1 MFSFN
6 EEKVMRKEGRINW
19 ALPAAMAAA
28 ALVVGCGGG
37 GVNGVAVTG
46 KVMDGYLTGAQ
57 ICLDVNNNKSCDANE
72 PTTTSGAG
80 GVFSLNPPSNL
91 DLTTVRLIANVPA
104 TAVDEDNPLV
114 PVGTAYQLTAPANV
128 TVVTPLTTLAMSYKD
143 NGQSWAQAVESVK
156 TNLGISDP
164 DFKVDTD
171 YVAEA
176 NIKTHNVA
184 RLVAG
189 VIQTNQIQGSANIRS
204 IVVGI
209 SSFANNAFNSSTALL
224 SSELSNLV
232 NNGAYAV
239 RQVTFASSY
248 TPDPAWVGE
257 LSVFKQGGTDT
268 DGIYGWGVAPDTNIW
283 GETWSGAAGSESANG
298 PNFYWGSWSGA
309 LAGLDYFESWVM
321 RPNGLNISGMTKLN
335 IKVWGNPEIAGAQR
349 FTPVIEARA
358 IDNCVPTAVSN
369 RVLEAAALSSG
380 TLNNQSDARFQ
391 LDLNT
396 FVITQ
401 SCGGT
406 VSTIS
411 EFIKRDL
418 VTVRVRIYKAN
429 SHSVMGINLGAISFE
444 P

>member
-1 MFSFN
+1 
-6 EEKVMRKEGRINW
+6 MRKEGRINW

-189 VIQTNQIQGSANIRS
+189 VIQTNQIQGSDNVRSVIAGLRSYANS
-204 IVVGI
+204 
-209 SSFANNAFNSSTALL
+209 AFNSATTLAVNDLNALI
-224 SSELSNLV
+224 SS
-232 NNGAYAV
+232 GAFSV
-239 RQVTFASSY
+239 RQRVFVASYRSM
-248 TPDPAWVGE
+248 TPNWIDE
-257 LSVFKQGGTDT
+257 LQVYMQGRTNT
-268 DGIYGWGVAPDTNIW
+268 TAGIYGEEKSSGDPWYWSGDMGVADSNTGN
-283 GETWSGAAGSESANG
+283 GSQ
-298 PNFYWGSWSGA
+298 FYWGTNITFPNGFI
-309 LAGLDYFESWVM
+309 GSWVM
-321 RPNGLNISGMTKLN
+321 EPAGFDITGMGKIN
-335 IKVWGNPEIAGAQR
+335 IKVWGSNELAGVPR
-349 FTPVIEARA
+349 FKPVLESMD
-358 IDNCVPTAVSN
+358 IDGCKPQAVS
-369 RVLEAAALSSG
+369 SS
-380 TLNNQSDARFQ
+380 TLVAPQVREDYILVNQSDAQFSVALSSFQ
-391 LDLNT
+391 
-396 FVITQ
+396 ITE
-401 SCGGT
+401 SCGGLVNT
-406 VSTIS
+406 MSQFVSRPL
-411 EFIKRDL
+411 K
-418 VTVRVRIYKAN
+418 TVRVRLYESNKN
-429 SHSVMGINLGAISFE
+429 TTSSWNGINLGAISFE

>member
-1 MFSFN
+1 
-6 EEKVMRKEGRINW
+6 MRKEGRINW
-19 ALPAAMAAA
+19 ALPAAMAAV

-37 GVNGVAVTG
+37 GVNGIAVTG
-46 KVMDGYLTGAQ
+46 KVMDGYLKGAQ
-57 ICLDVNNNKSCDANE
+57 ICLDVNDNKSCDANE
-72 PTTTSGAG
+72 PSATSGAG
-80 GVFSLNPPSNL
+80 GVFRLNPPSNL

-114 PVGTAYQLTAPANV
+114 PVGIAYQLTAPASLS
-128 TVVTPLTTLAMSYKD
+128 VVTPLTTLAMSYKD
-143 NGQSWAQAVESVK
+143 SGQSWTEAVESVK

-164 DFKVDTD
+164 DFKVDAD

-176 NIKTHNVA
+176 NVKTHNVA

-209 SSFANNAFNSSTALL
+209 SSFASNAFDSSTVLIG
-224 SSELSNLV
+224 SEFANLV
-232 NNGAYAV
+232 SNAAYAV
-239 RQVTFASSY
+239 RQVAFASSY
-248 TPDPAWVGE
+248 TPGPAWVGE

-268 DGIYGWGVAPDTNIW
+268 DGIYGWGVAPNTDIW
-283 GETWSGAAGSESANG
+283 GDTWSGAAVNESANG
-298 PNFYWGSWSGA
+298 ANFYWGSWSGA

-321 RPNGLNISGMTKLN
+321 RPNGLNISGMKKLN
-335 IKVWGNPEIAGAQR
+335 IKVWGNEEIVGAKR
-349 FTPVIEARA
+349 FTPVLEAKA
-358 IDNCVPTAVSN
+358 IGNCVPTAVSN

-380 TLNNQSDARFQ
+380 TLNNQADARFQ
-391 LDLNT
+391 LDLDA

-406 VSTIS
+406 VSTMS
-411 EFIKRDL
+411 EFINREL
-418 VTVRVRIYKAN
+418 VTVRVRIYKDN